1 MQHFGKVIIGGG
13 IAGVSCGNELAK
25 SGEENFLLLEAKSY
39 VGGRMVTLK
48 RPDGDV
54 INLGGELINAEHST
68 MQRLTNEAGLELL
81 PVYKDKPKERYVY
94 DGAHDLK
101 TALAPLTRR
110 LEIDTKLAAEDS
122 SHREYLLKL
131 PLKNYLD
138 EINLPDFAKRIVIDY
153 AELMYGV
160 NSLTAH
166 SLLELNMDGEGLL
179 SLGADKF
186 MIGGGSQG
194 LVEKLAEKFGENISV
209 NEPVTGIERTAAGL
223 YEITLNTG
231 RVVAC
236 DRLVIAAP
244 LTTVRDIDLARAD
257 LPKDYIDAI
266 NNARYGESKKVI
278 PYFAGAYR
286 LGSSFVFS
294 ERLKAQVWENA
305 KGTNRNGLAV
315 TIFLG
320 ADSKVDGWWSH
331 NRKQF
336 SAEFSDLPFSSN
348 NVYVK
353 DWTEDPYAKGSY
365 HVGDQDPE
373 NSKVEMLRDP
383 FEGIHFAGEH
393 VGGSGYMEYAARS
406 GVQVAEK
413 LKKT

>member
-13 IAGVSCGNELAK
+13 IAGVTCGNKL
-25 SGEENFLLLEAKSY
+25 GDDNTLLLEAKSNL
-39 VGGRMVTLK
+39 GGRMSTLK

-54 INLGGELINAEHST
+54 INLGGELINAEHTT
-68 MQRLTNEAGLELL
+68 MQRLVNKAGLELT
-81 PVYKDKPKERYVY
+81 PVYDDAPKERYVY
-94 DGAHDLK
+94 QGLGDLR
-101 TALAPLTRR
+101 TTLAPLSRR
-110 LEIDTKLAAEDS
+110 LEIDTKLAEEDL
-122 SHREYLLKL
+122 SHREYLMKM
-131 PLKNYLD
+131 PLKKYLD
-138 EINLPDFAKRIVIDY
+138 EIGISDSGKRVVLDY

-160 NSLTAH
+160 NSLTA
-166 SLLELNMDGEGLL
+166 LCLIELNMDGVGLL
-179 SLGADKF
+179 SHGADKF
-186 MIGGGSQG
+186 MIKGGSQG
-194 LVEKLAEKFGENISV
+194 LVEKLAERVNVSV
-209 NEPVTGIERTAAGL
+209 SEPVTGIEKTAAGY
-223 YEITLNTG
+223 YEITLNSG

-244 LTTVRDIDLARAD
+244 LTTVRNIDLARAD

-266 NNARYGESKKVI
+266 NNARYGESKKVV
-278 PYFAGAYR
+278 PYFAGAHD

-294 ERLKAQVWENA
+294 ERLKAQVWENG
-305 KGTNRNGLAV
+305 KGTNKNGLAV

-331 NRKQF
+331 SRHQF
-336 SAEFSDLPFSSN
+336 SSEFPELPYYPS

-353 DWTEDPYAKGSY
+353 DWTEDPYALGSY
-365 HVGDQDPE
+365 HVGDQDPV

-406 GVQVAEK
+406 GIQVADR
-413 LKKT
+413 LKKA